1 MADLKPVSFS
11 IHNLQRFNRLR
22 WLFLG
27 VFLLTSWLVLQDMSR
42 VFLLIPLTVL
52 GMASILFFG
61 WAYERF
67 AHGKSGPLFR
77 HGLEGLV
84 FWQTV
89 VDIVYI
95 TVGTAL
101 TGGPF
106 SLFPLVY
113 LLYFGALE
121 TYLRPIVLLGLNGLA
136 IVLYLGVIQVWVMES
151 GQAEGHFLS
160 LVLLALVLNAILVAW
175 RSRQLRAQQRETE
188 HENNF
193 LTHLNMLSRTAIAD
207 VNDKSAFVNL
217 ADEIKAMLGAD
228 NIYITRWDEESEQVL
243 SLAADSAAHKV
254 YMDMAPSPRYE
265 NTFTRSVKRLGRLV
279 VAENTFC
286 SPYVSPKVA
295 SHFQS
300 RAVLA
305 VPMFG
310 EPENR
315 FLGALLVSF
324 REPRYFS
331 SQEIVRARQVTDI
344 LSLLVSRTWLYEEV
358 THRAELLEKM
368 AGQVTSLVSDLKRTT
383 LLPSIVESARSLL
396 QAQRAAL
403 HLQQPGGE
411 MKCEYSVGLS
421 EEFLEQL
428 TIRFNQLAGGKLLQN
443 RDYVIIPD
451 VTQDS
456 RTNPVQDLIYGE
468 KFRAYAV
475 FSLSPEYQEKGAL
488 SLYWDQPYAVSA
500 DEIAVARLFSER
512 ASAIIRS
519 AHVYARATE
528 EALTDILTDLPNRR
542 HLDRR
547 IQEEMERASR
557 YGHTFALLMID
568 LDGFKGINDTFGHPI
583 GDSVLKQ
590 VAVSL
595 RRTLRASDF
604 LARYGGD
611 EFSIILPEAGLER
624 ALHVAEKLRLSMTST
639 RLHLPHQTQRYLSA
653 CMGVA
658 IYPKDCSDAGQ
669 VIACA
674 DARLYRAK
682 RSGSG
687 SIIYK
692 DG

>member
-1 MADLKPVSFS
+1 MAYIKPVSFS
-11 IHNLQRFNRLR
+11 IQNLQRFNRLR

-42 VFLLIPLTVL
+42 VFLLIPFTLATMV
-52 GMASILFFG
+52 SILFFG
-61 WAYERF
+61 WAYERIGRDASEPVF
-67 AHGKSGPLFR
+67 K

-84 FWQTV
+84 FWQAV

-95 TVGTAL
+95 TIGTVL

-113 LLYFGALE
+113 LLYFGVHE

-136 IVLYLGVIQVWVMES
+136 IVLYLGVAQAWMLEGWQVES
-151 GQAEGHFLS
+151 HMLS
-160 LVLLALVLNAILVAW
+160 LVLLALVLNALLVAW
-175 RSRQLRAQQRETE
+175 RSRQLRARWRETE
-188 HENNF
+188 YENNF
-193 LTHLNMLSRTAIAD
+193 LTHLNLLSRTAIAD
-207 VNDKSAFVNL
+207 VNDKSAFARL
-217 ADEIKAMLGAD
+217 ADEIKEMLGAD

-243 SLAADSAAHKV
+243 SLAADSAALKV

-286 SPYVSPKVA
+286 SPYVSPKIA
-295 SHFQS
+295 AHFQS

-305 VPMFG
+305 APMFG

-324 REPRYFS
+324 QEPRYFS
-331 SQEIVRARQVTDI
+331 PPEIARARQVTDI
-344 LSLLVSRTWLYEEV
+344 LSLLISRTWLYEEV
-358 THRAELLEKM
+358 TRRAELLEKM

-403 HLQQPGGE
+403 HLQQSDGK

-421 EEFLEQL
+421 EGFLEQL
-428 TIRFNQLAGGKLLQN
+428 TRRFNQLAGGKLLQN
-443 RDYVIIPD
+443 RDFVIIPD
-451 VTQDS
+451 VSQDS

-475 FSLSPEYQEKGAL
+475 FSLSPEEEKGAL

-528 EALTDILTDLPNRR
+528 EALTDILTELPNRR

-547 IQEEMERASR
+547 IQEEIERASR

-595 RRTLRASDF
+595 RRSLRASDF

-611 EFSIILPEAGLER
+611 EFSIILPETGLER
-624 ALHVAEKLRLSMTST
+624 ALLVAEKLRLSMTST

-658 IYPKDCSDAGQ
+658 IYPKDCADAGQ
-669 VIACA
+669 IFTCA

-692 DG
+692 DE